1 MTGSQPF
8 ADQRDGADAEVGDL
22 LADLV
27 SLRENEPV
35 LASLFT
41 RAQGDWISLRGLC
54 SGLPGIDTA
63 LNRIGRST
71 ELMAAWL
78 NDPLASSRSG
88 YCLVALYSEEN
99 MRCEVAVY
107 NRARLEADMALS

>member
-1 MTGSQPF
+1 MTGSQQP
-8 ADQRDGADAEVGDL
+8 DGAVEVGDL

-27 SLRENEPV
+27 SLRENEPFLV
-35 LASLFT
+35 SLFAM
-41 RAQGDWISLRGLC
+41 AQGDWTSVRRLC
-54 SGLPGIDTA
+54 SGLSGIDEA
-63 LNRIGRST
+63 LNRIGTST

-78 NDPLASSRSG
+78 TDPLAGSRSG

-107 NRARLEADMALS
+107 NRARLEAGKALS